1 MTSKVYVIV
10 LVSVAIF
17 TLFVIA
23 TVNYIIDPDNLYRSN
38 KESTFSKNYVQKLL
52 LSTNGL
58 LLPQAG
64 INFREIKS
72 EMADQLRGG
81 YDCAILGSSHVL
93 QVGLNSIK
101 ENGNNSTC
109 KSIVNLSVPSTT
121 IEDFLS
127 LLFVLSNNNNAPK
140 TIVLNIDPWSL
151 NLSMNS
157 GWIANKNDFIEMRNI
172 LNINHL
178 YDTQDENSIV
188 DYISNLFNY
197 YYFIHSIKKI
207 GSRPYISEAPV
218 FNYEDGY
225 NTAVLLPNG
234 SLLYSNEYIN
244 NHRNIYVPVPP
255 SIRMRGRKLDIGK
268 TTMIGRL
275 RVNELGMYYSMDA
288 INVVS
293 ILVNYMKKNGFSIVF
308 MMTPHHHN
316 ILKNP
321 NSRSALA
328 ISQVEPI
335 IRSLGDK
342 LGVKVLGS
350 FNPNTVGCTDDQFY
364 DDTHVKPLCL
374 NRILN

>member
-1 MTSKVYVIV
+1 V
-10 LVSVAIF
+10 LFNSYIFIFVFLPVTLVGFYLIGKRGKFRVAISW
-17 TLFVIA
+17 LIGA
-23 TVNYIIDPDNLYRSN
+23 
-38 KESTFSKNYVQKLL
+38 
-52 LSTNGL
+52 
-58 LLPQAG
+58 
-64 INFREIKS
+64 
-72 EMADQLRGG
+72 
-81 YDCAILGSSHVL
+81 
-93 QVGLNSIK
+93 
-101 ENGNNSTC
+101 
-109 KSIVNLSVPSTT
+109 
-121 IEDFLS
+121 S
-127 LLFVLSNNNNAPK
+127 L
-140 TIVLNIDPWSL
+140 
-151 NLSMNS
+151 
-157 GWIANKNDFIEMRNI
+157 
-172 LNINHL
+172 
-178 YDTQDENSIV
+178 V

-207 GSRPYISEAPV
+207 GSRPYMSEAPV

-225 NTAVLLPNG
+225 DTAVLLPNG

-244 NHRNIYVPVPP
+244 NHRNIHVPVPP
-255 SIRMRGRKLDIGK
+255 SIRMREGKLDIGK

-288 INVVS
+288 INVIS

-342 LGVKVLGS
+342 LGVNVLGS

-364 DDTHVKPLCL
+364 DDTHAKPLCL

>member
-1 MTSKVYVIV
+1 
-10 LVSVAIF
+10 
-17 TLFVIA
+17 LFVIA

-38 KESTFSKNYVQKLL
+38 KASTFSKNYVQKLL
-52 LSTNGL
+52 SSTNGL
-58 LLPQAG
+58 LLPQAD

-93 QVGLNSIK
+93 QVGLNSTK

-127 LLFVLSNNNNAPK
+127 LLLVLSNNDNAPK

-157 GWIANKNDFIEMRNI
+157 RWMVNKNDFIEMRNI

-207 GSRPYISEAPV
+207 GSRPYMSEAPV

-225 NTAVLLPNG
+225 DTAVLLPNG

-244 NHRNIYVPVPP
+244 NHRNIHVPVPP
-255 SIRMRGRKLDIGK
+255 SIRMREGKLDIGK

-288 INVVS
+288 INVIS

-342 LGVKVLGS
+342 LGVNVLGS

-364 DDTHVKPLCL
+364 DDTHAKPLCL

>member
-1 MTSKVYVIV
+1 MTSKAYVIV
-10 LVSVAIF
+10 LVSVTIF

-38 KESTFSKNYVQKLL
+38 KASTFSKNYVQKLL
-52 LSTNGL
+52 SSTNGL
-58 LLPQAG
+58 LLPQAD

-93 QVGLNSIK
+93 QVGLNSTK

-127 LLFVLSNNNNAPK
+127 LLLVLSNNDNAPK

-157 GWIANKNDFIEMRNI
+157 RWMVNKNDFIEMRNI

-207 GSRPYISEAPV
+207 GSRPYMSEAPV

-225 NTAVLLPNG
+225 DTAVLLPNG

-244 NHRNIYVPVPP
+244 NHRNIHVPVPP
-255 SIRMRGRKLDIGK
+255 SIRMREGKLDIGK

-288 INVVS
+288 INVIS

-342 LGVKVLGS
+342 LGVNVLGS

-364 DDTHVKPLCL
+364 DDTHAKPLCL